1 MYKIYYVQYGETIE
15 DIARKNIIT
24 VDKLRKTNN
33 LGMDYEVRAGEQL
46 VVPTDSQQLFDTY
59 IVIQGDTLYD
69 IASKYNVTVDNLAL
83 LNGLDKQDYIYPG
96 QEILVPK
103 SDVKFYITNPGDT
116 LVSTADILETNVE
129 ELIAQNKIIYL
140 LPEQLLTYK
149 KEK

>member
-1 MYKIYYVQYGETIE
+1 
-15 DIARKNIIT
+15 
-24 VDKLRKTNN
+24 
-33 LGMDYEVRAGEQL
+33 MDYEVRAGEQL

-116 LVSTADILETNVE
+116 LVSAADILETNVE